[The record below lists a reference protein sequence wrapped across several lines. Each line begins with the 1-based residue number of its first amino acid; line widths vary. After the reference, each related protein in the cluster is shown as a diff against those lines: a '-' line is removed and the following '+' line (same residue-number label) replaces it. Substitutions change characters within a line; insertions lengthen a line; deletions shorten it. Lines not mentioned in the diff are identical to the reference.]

1 MIAYYHSSNNEGA
14 WIFWAILIGIGA
26 ISLIINYIKENQRT
40 KELYHQTID
49 SLRKERSEHLSSKKR
64 IEELEVEKDRTKLL
78 VESTL
83 LDWKRFG
90 AMLPSLREWSDKV
103 RCEYDSIIEAHL
115 RNKSRP
121 AVRSADEVKK
131 ALAKARESKKEAERL
146 TAQLAIS
153 ESQAPWLA
161 QFTDYSVE
169 EIIEGIEEEE
179 ELKEIYQ
186 KGEDPV
192 SLFVPI
198 KEWKEL
204 SVTER
209 NQRALDRYWNS
220 SRKKTAWSAGV
231 QYERFIGYQY
241 ESQGFKVNYHGA
253 LEGREDLGIDLV
265 CSKNGHTHIVQCK
278 RLSEQKGIPVRE
290 NVIAQVYG
298 SALFYAM
305 ENDVKEMPT
314 AVLITT
320 YECSEMARKFAKHLG
335 VVLRERF
342 LFKPYP
348 CIKCNISRTTGEKI
362 YHLPFDQ
369 QYDKTSIGDVEG
381 DFYASSILEAEA
393 AGFRRAFRWTGN
405 A

>member
-1 MIAYYHSSNNEGA
+1 MIAYYHSNNNEGA

-146 TAQLAIS
+146 TAQLAIY

-169 EIIEGIEEEE
+169 EIIEGEDIVEVD
-179 ELKEIYQ
+179 EIS
-186 KGEDPV
+186 ETD
-192 SLFVPI
+192 
-198 KEWKEL
+198 ET
-204 SVTER
+204 TET
-209 NQRALDRYWNS
+209 D
-220 SRKKTAWSAGV
+220 
-231 QYERFIGYQY
+231 E
-241 ESQGFKVNYHGA
+241 
-253 LEGREDLGIDLV
+253 
-265 CSKNGHTHIVQCK
+265 
-278 RLSEQKGIPVRE
+278 
-290 NVIAQVYG
+290 
-298 SALFYAM
+298 
-305 ENDVKEMPT
+305 
-314 AVLITT
+314 
-320 YECSEMARKFAKHLG
+320 
-335 VVLRERF
+335 
-342 LFKPYP
+342 
-348 CIKCNISRTTGEKI
+348 
-362 YHLPFDQ
+362 
-369 QYDKTSIGDVEG
+369 
-381 DFYASSILEAEA
+381 
-393 AGFRRAFRWTGN
+393 
-405 A
+405 